1 MVPFDHIAVM
11 GIFGLNALDTLQLQ
25 ISLLITMESNGGD
38 FCTPV
43 GCIRAG
49 TRKVSLRRAASAV
62 IAGLCIAS
70 RVYPTCG
77 ILIVPEVRQA
87 RVPVQ
92 STSLQLAKQD
102 VDARD
107 ISAFTRIFRRAM
119 RGHDE

>member
-1 MVPFDHIAVM
+1 MTVWCAAMGASSASPSLNHGAARRMVPFDHIAVM
-11 GIFGLNALDTLQLQ
+11 GIFGLNALDTLPLQ

-77 ILIVPEVRQA
+77 ILI
-87 RVPVQ
+87 
-92 STSLQLAKQD
+92 
-102 VDARD
+102 
-107 ISAFTRIFRRAM
+107 
-119 RGHDE
+119 